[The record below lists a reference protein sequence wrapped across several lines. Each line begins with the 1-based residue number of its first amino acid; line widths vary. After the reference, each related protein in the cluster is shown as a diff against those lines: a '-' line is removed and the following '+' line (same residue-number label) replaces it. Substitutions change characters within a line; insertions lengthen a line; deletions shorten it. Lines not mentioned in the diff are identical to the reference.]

1 MVENNWSD
9 WAKFL
14 VSLIAVGSSLAI
26 EVELLR
32 KEQLAQR
39 EQRFD
44 DLVLLGVGH
53 FIKRNAD
60 VEIGKWIAKL

>member
-1 MVENNWSD
+1 MAENNCPQ

-14 VSLIAVGSSLAI
+14 ISLIAVGSSLAI

-32 KEQLAQR
+32 EEQLAQR
-39 EQRFD
+39 EQRLS
-44 DLVLLGVGH
+44 DLVLLGIGH
-53 FIKRNAD
+53 FVKRNAD